1 MMLPEMDCRGG
12 DKRGAWTRN
21 CASADGEHHSGT
33 GNRRN
38 ARREGVGVGVQPRM
52 KVESVWNGR

>member
-12 DKRGAWTRN
+12 DERGAWTRN
-21 CASADGEHHSGT
+21 CASADGEHHNET
-33 GNRRN
+33 GRSRRN
-38 ARREGVGVGVQPRM
+38 ARREGVQHRM